1 MNDPRLNTVAAL
13 TLKFRLEA
21 ALQSF
26 QQEESLAPL
35 LDNTSPDFE
44 TNCIRNIQLAQR
56 KMHNGVLI
64 ELYGLGIWIHER
76 KNPYQANKFHHRV
89 GSFIYKYFKDSP
101 GAIWHLEEVNPTM
114 IDKVGPKTLRALLNT
129 KKGWGPTFSTPG
141 NMWQAAANLVD
152 SPRYSPKPVPPPT
165 PPRTS
170 FLQEIQELE
179 QFFNQE
185 PPNTEETLLLCAP
198 FSPELSTPSP
208 RPLKRS
214 RIST

>member
-21 ALQSF
+21 ATRSYE
-26 QQEESLAPL
+26 QEESLAPL
-35 LDNTSPDFE
+35 LDNTSLDFE

-56 KMHNGVLI
+56 KMHNGILI
-64 ELYGLGIWIHER
+64 ELYGLGLWINEL

-89 GSFIYKYFKDSP
+89 GSFLYKYFKDSP

-114 IDKVGPKTLRALLNT
+114 IDKVGPKALRALLNT

-152 SPRYSPKPVPPPT
+152 SPRYSPRPIPPPT
-165 PPRTS
+165 PPRPQ
-170 FLQEIQELE
+170 FQQEIQELE
-179 QFFNQE
+179 LFFNQAPQE
-185 PPNTEETLLLCAP
+185 SEEELLLCAP
-198 FSPELSTPSP
+198 FHPKPSTPSP
-208 RPLKRS
+208 RPLKRP